1 MCGTSAAVTAASTS
15 TACDKLYAVSANA
28 TSLTAGSTIVNATF
42 TFVTVVSLWS
52 VGNTNS
58 LSGTDLGV
66 WAANSS
72 LSITWTSGDWSNTLQ
87 ALSAISAPTAPTAAD
102 SLTGVAGASALAA
115 SSAAVLAIAALY

>member
-15 TACDKLYAVSANA
+15 TACDKLYAVATNA
-28 TSLTAGSTIVNATF
+28 APTAGTTIVNNTF

-52 VGNTNS
+52 VGNTDS
-58 LSGTDLGV
+58 ASGNLGV

-72 LSITWTSGDWSNTLQ
+72 LSITWTSGNWSNTLQ
-87 ALSAISAPTAPTAAD
+87 ALSAISAPAAPTAAD

>member
-1 MCGTSAAVTAASTS
+1 MCGTSAAVTAASSS

-28 TSLTAGSTIVNATF
+28 TSLNAGTTIVNATF

-52 VGNTNS
+52 VGNTDS
-58 LSGTDLGV
+58 ASGNLGV

-87 ALSAISAPTAPTAAD
+87 ALSAISAPAAPTAAD

>member
-15 TACDKLYAVSANA
+15 TACDKLYDVSANA
-28 TSLTAGSTIVNATF
+28 TSLTAGTTIVNATF

-58 LSGTDLGV
+58 LSGTDLGI
-66 WAANSS
+66 WTSNSS
-72 LSITWTSGDWSNTLQ
+72 LSITWTAGDWSNTLQ
-87 ALSAISAPTAPTAAD
+87 SLSAIPAPAAPTAAD

>member
-15 TACDKLYAVSANA
+15 TACDKLYAVAANA
-28 TSLTAGSTIVNATF
+28 APTAGTTIVNNTF

-52 VGNTNS
+52 VGNTDSAN
-58 LSGTDLGV
+58 GNLGD

-72 LSITWTSGDWSNTLQ
+72 LSITWTSGNWSNTLQ
-87 ALSAISAPTAPTAAD
+87 ALSAISAPAAPTAAD